1 MSNSKNILTG
11 IRWHLSEQGRTQKEL
26 ASFINCS
33 QNWISSAL
41 RGEAEFSLPQFIAI
55 AEFLHI
61 SPSELI
67 GGYRPTPIP
76 TRHPRGE
83 RQSCLRV
90 TAEPGCRSI
99 FVPSARPQECGQ

>member
-33 QNWISSAL
+33 QNWLSSAL

-67 GGYRPTPIP
+67 GGYRI
-76 TRHPRGE
+76 
-83 RQSCLRV
+83 
-90 TAEPGCRSI
+90 EPLYH
-99 FVPSARPQECGQ
+99 AA